1 MNQNYWGINNEME
14 DDISVLNLSLRA
26 ENCLRRAG
34 ISTVQK
40 LMDTPTEDI
49 VKVRNMGKRCA
60 EETIQQLNV
69 YLANQD
75 ISTYRFHLTKKD
87 HDYTLV
93 LKMFAWNE
101 EELVGQVYDEL
112 FPQTDDINFLNCPW
126 PIFPPKVTLFLL
138 MQGYLYYQDV
148 FRDVK
153 TLDALLNQ
161 LGIMEETD
169 YLSHRLNEWFVRQRF
184 ISEEEYEALSRLDKI
199 TEDKVKTIQEAHQ
212 DKMNQLFDRI
222 QQKCIDNCIDPETL
236 NACLD
241 ETDDFMDLLTI
252 ASSMRHQGIRVER
265 SLSYYIDQVEQIA
278 QSCTGELRYGQF
290 DRLMVEEYN
299 MQEDELY
306 QYIIDHIDSD
316 YRWPDD

>member
-26 ENCLRRAG
+26 ENGLRRAG

-49 VKVRNMGKRCA
+49 VKIRNMGKRCA

-93 LKMFAWNE
+93 LKMSAWNE

-126 PIFPPKVTLFLL
+126 PIFPPKVTLFCLC
-138 MQGYLYYQDV
+138 
-148 FRDVK
+148 RD
-153 TLDALLNQ
+153 
-161 LGIMEETD
+161 
-169 YLSHRLNEWFVRQRF
+169 
-184 ISEEEYEALSRLDKI
+184 ISIIR
-199 TEDKVKTIQEAHQ
+199 
-212 DKMNQLFDRI
+212 M
-222 QQKCIDNCIDPETL
+222 
-236 NACLD
+236 
-241 ETDDFMDLLTI
+241 
-252 ASSMRHQGIRVER
+252 SSGM
-265 SLSYYIDQVEQIA
+265 
-278 QSCTGELRYGQF
+278 
-290 DRLMVEEYN
+290 
-299 MQEDELY
+299 
-306 QYIIDHIDSD
+306 
-316 YRWPDD
+316 